1 MKGKGVQHIFSKVPE
16 TYEWVNHVLTCGL
29 DIIWRKQAVRLA
41 TKGGGRRWID
51 LCTGTGETAS
61 YLCRK
66 AKNKPSVYATDFSMP
81 MLKKATE
88 KSESRN
94 IRFLISDIRRLPFS
108 DNTFDLM
115 TISFATRNIN
125 LSRDILLKTF
135 EELHRVLNPGGL
147 LVNLETSQPSSVWI
161 RTAFHGFVKR
171 FVIPLGSRISGSQAG
186 YTYLARTIP
195 RFYPAET
202 LAHIMQQAGFKDV
215 RFKKRMFGVVAT
227 HQGSKQN
234 RSIRSD

>member
-41 TKGGGRRWID
+41 TKAGGRRWID

-66 AKNKPSVYATDFSMP
+66 AKNKTSVYATDFSMP

-88 KSESRN
+88 KFESRN

-108 DNTFDLM
+108 DNIFDLM
-115 TISFATRNIN
+115 TISFATCYIKIN
-125 LSRDILLKTF
+125 SDILLKTF
-135 EELHRVLNPGGL
+135 EEFHRVLNPGGL
-147 LVNLETSQPSSVWI
+147 LVNLETSQPSSALI

-171 FVIPLGSRISGSQAG
+171 FVIPLGSRISGSLAG

-202 LAHIMQQAGFKDV
+202 LAHIMQQAGFKNV
-215 RFKKRMFGVVAT
+215 RFKKQLFGVVAI
-227 HQGSKQN
+227 HQGNK
-234 RSIRSD
+234 